1 MSKKYLAKILARD
14 LNGLNLISLYCHKSI
29 LKISDIKFLKKNKIF
44 LLSLQRNSIKAKNK
58 NKVLS
63 ICKFEFIDQAKSK
76 NINQYSSKKNLSLL
90 AIDTIKTKNGFEFN
104 LLFSNNGFITL
115 SSEIIEVTL
124 EDLKEIKW
132 LIDWTQIVKI
142 FKRI

>member
-29 LKISDIKFLKKNKIF
+29 LKVSNIKFLKRNKIF
-44 LLSLQRNSIKAKNK
+44 LLSLQRNSIKSK

-63 ICKFEFIDQAKSK
+63 VCKFEFIDQAKSR
-76 NINQYSSKKNLSLL
+76 NINQYSSKKGLSLL
-90 AIDTIKTKNGFEFN
+90 AIDTIKTKNGYEFN

-124 EDLKEIKW
+124 EDLKEIKND
-132 LIDWTQIVKI
+132 L
-142 FKRI
+142 

>member
-29 LKISDIKFLKKNKIF
+29 LKVSDIKFLKKNKIF

-58 NKVLS
+58 NKNKVLS
-63 ICKFEFIDQAKSK
+63 ICKFEFIDQARSK

-90 AIDTIKTKNGFEFN
+90 AIDTIKTKKGYEFN

-124 EDLKEIKW
+124 EDLKEIKND
-132 LIDWTQIVKI
+132 L
-142 FKRI
+142 

>member
-29 LKISDIKFLKKNKIF
+29 LKISDIKFLKENKIF
-44 LLSLQRNSIKAKNK
+44 LLSLQRNSIKTKNK

-76 NINQYSSKKNLSLL
+76 NINQYSLKKDLSLL
-90 AIDTIKTKNGFEFN
+90 AIDTIKTKKGFEFN

-124 EDLKEIKW
+124 EDLKEIK
-132 LIDWTQIVKI
+132 K
-142 FKRI
+142 

>member
-29 LKISDIKFLKKNKIF
+29 LKISDIKFLKENKIF
-44 LLSLQRNSIKAKNK
+44 LLSLQRNSIKTKNK

-63 ICKFEFIDQAKSK
+63 ICKFEFIDQARSK
-76 NINQYSSKKNLSLL
+76 NINQYSLKKDLSLL
-90 AIDTIKTKNGFEFN
+90 AIDTIKTKKGFEFN

-124 EDLKEIKW
+124 EDLKEIKND
-132 LIDWTQIVKI
+132 L
-142 FKRI
+142 

>member
-1 MSKKYLAKILARD
+1 MPKKYLAKILARD

-29 LKISDIKFLKKNKIF
+29 LKVSDIKFLKKNKIF

-63 ICKFEFIDQAKSK
+63 ICKFEFIDQARSK
-76 NINQYSSKKNLSLL
+76 NINQYSSKKNLLLL
-90 AIDTIKTKNGFEFN
+90 AIDTIKTKKGYEFN

-124 EDLKEIKW
+124 EDLMEIKND
-132 LIDWTQIVKI
+132 L
-142 FKRI
+142 

>member
-14 LNGLNLISLYCHKSI
+14 LNGLNLISLYCHRSI
-29 LKISDIKFLKKNKIF
+29 LKISDIKFLKENKIF
-44 LLSLQRNSIKAKNK
+44 LLSLQRNSIKTKNK

-76 NINQYSSKKNLSLL
+76 NINQYSLKEDLSLL
-90 AIDTIKTKNGFEFN
+90 AIDTIKTKKGFEFN

-124 EDLKEIKW
+124 EDLKEIKND
-132 LIDWTQIVKI
+132 L
-142 FKRI
+142 

>member
-14 LNGLNLISLYCHKSI
+14 LNGVNLISLYCHKSI
-29 LKISDIKFLKKNKIF
+29 LKVSNIKFLKRNKIF
-44 LLSLQRNSIKAKNK
+44 LLSLQRNSIKSK

-63 ICKFEFIDQAKSK
+63 VCKFEFIDQAKSK
-76 NINQYSSKKNLSLL
+76 NINQYSSKKGLSLL
-90 AIDTIKTKNGFEFN
+90 AIDTIKTKNGYEFN

-124 EDLKEIKW
+124 EDLKEIKND
-132 LIDWTQIVKI
+132 I
-142 FKRI
+142 

>member
-1 MSKKYLAKILARD
+1 MPKKYLAKILARD

-29 LKISDIKFLKKNKIF
+29 LKVSDIKFLKKNKIF

-63 ICKFEFIDQAKSK
+63 ICKFEFIDQARSK
-76 NINQYSSKKNLSLL
+76 NINQYSSKENLSLF
-90 AIDTIKTKNGFEFN
+90 AIDTIKTKNCFEFN

-124 EDLKEIKW
+124 EDLKEIK
-132 LIDWTQIVKI
+132 
-142 FKRI
+142 

>member
-14 LNGLNLISLYCHKSI
+14 LHGLNLISLYCHKSI
-29 LKISDIKFLKKNKIF
+29 LKISDIKFLKENKIF
-44 LLSLQRNSIKAKNK
+44 LLSLQRNSIKTKNK

-76 NINQYSSKKNLSLL
+76 NINQYSLKEDLSLL
-90 AIDTIKTKNGFEFN
+90 AIDTIKTKKGFEFN

-124 EDLKEIKW
+124 EDLKEIKND
-132 LIDWTQIVKI
+132 L
-142 FKRI
+142 

>member
-29 LKISDIKFLKKNKIF
+29 LKISDIKFLKENKIF
-44 LLSLQRNSIKAKNK
+44 LLSLQRNSIKTKNK

-63 ICKFEFIDQAKSK
+63 ICKFEFIDHAQSK
-76 NINQYSSKKNLSLL
+76 NINQYSLKKDLSLL
-90 AIDTIKTKNGFEFN
+90 AIDTIKTKKGFEFN

-124 EDLKEIKW
+124 EDLKEIKND
-132 LIDWTQIVKI
+132 L
-142 FKRI
+142 

>member
-29 LKISDIKFLKKNKIF
+29 LKVSDIKFLKKNKIF
-44 LLSLQRNSIKAKNK
+44 LLSLQRHSIKEKNK

-76 NINQYSSKKNLSLL
+76 NINQYSLKKDLSLL
-90 AIDTIKTKNGFEFN
+90 AIDTIKTKKGFEFN

-124 EDLKEIKW
+124 EDLKEIKND
-132 LIDWTQIVKI
+132 L
-142 FKRI
+142 

>member
-29 LKISDIKFLKKNKIF
+29 LKVSDIKFLKKNKIF
-44 LLSLQRNSIKAKNK
+44 LLSLQRISIKAKNK

-63 ICKFEFIDQAKSK
+63 ICKFEFIDQARSK

-90 AIDTIKTKNGFEFN
+90 AIDIIKTKKGYEFN

-124 EDLKEIKW
+124 EDLKEIKN
-132 LIDWTQIVKI
+132 D
-142 FKRI
+142 

>member
-1 MSKKYLAKILARD
+1 MPKKYLAKILARD

-29 LKISDIKFLKKNKIF
+29 LKVSDIKFLKKNKIF

-63 ICKFEFIDQAKSK
+63 ICKFEFIDQARSK
-76 NINQYSSKKNLSLL
+76 NINQYSSKKNLLLL
-90 AIDTIKTKNGFEFN
+90 AIDTIKTKKGFEFN

-124 EDLKEIKW
+124 EDLKEIKND
-132 LIDWTQIVKI
+132 L
-142 FKRI
+142 

>member
-29 LKISDIKFLKKNKIF
+29 LKVSDIKFLKKNKIF
-44 LLSLQRNSIKAKNK
+44 LLSLQRNSIKVKNK

-63 ICKFEFIDQAKSK
+63 ICKFEFIDQARSK

-124 EDLKEIKW
+124 EDLKEIKND
-132 LIDWTQIVKI
+132 L
-142 FKRI
+142 

>member
-63 ICKFEFIDQAKSK
+63 ICKFEFIDRARSK
-76 NINQYSSKKNLSLL
+76 NINQYSSKKSLSLL
-90 AIDTIKTKNGFEFN
+90 AIDTIKTKKGFEFN
-104 LLFSNNGFITL
+104 LLFSNNSFITL

-124 EDLKEIKW
+124 EDLKEIKND
-132 LIDWTQIVKI
+132 L
-142 FKRI
+142 

>member
-29 LKISDIKFLKKNKIF
+29 LKISDIKFLKENKIF
-44 LLSLQRNSIKAKNK
+44 LLSLQRNSIKTKNK

-63 ICKFEFIDQAKSK
+63 ICKFEFIDHAKSK
-76 NINQYSSKKNLSLL
+76 NINQYSLKKDLTLL
-90 AIDTIKTKNGFEFN
+90 AIDTIKTKKGFEFN

-124 EDLKEIKW
+124 EDLKEIKND
-132 LIDWTQIVKI
+132 L
-142 FKRI
+142 

>member
-29 LKISDIKFLKKNKIF
+29 LKISDIKFLKENKIF
-44 LLSLQRNSIKAKNK
+44 LLSLQRNSIKTKNK

-76 NINQYSSKKNLSLL
+76 NINQYSLKKDLSLL
-90 AIDTIKTKNGFEFN
+90 AIDTIKTKKGFEFN

-124 EDLKEIKW
+124 EDLKEIKND
-132 LIDWTQIVKI
+132 L
-142 FKRI
+142 

>member
-14 LNGLNLISLYCHKSI
+14 LNGLNLIYLYCHKSI
-29 LKISDIKFLKKNKIF
+29 LKISDIKFLKENKIF
-44 LLSLQRNSIKAKNK
+44 LLSLQRNSIKTKNK

-124 EDLKEIKW
+124 EDLKEIKND
-132 LIDWTQIVKI
+132 L
-142 FKRI
+142 

>member
-29 LKISDIKFLKKNKIF
+29 LKVSDIKFLKKNKIF
-44 LLSLQRNSIKAKNK
+44 LLSLQRNSIKDKNK

-63 ICKFEFIDQAKSK
+63 ICKFEFIDQARSK

-90 AIDTIKTKNGFEFN
+90 AIDTIKTKKGFEFN

-124 EDLKEIKW
+124 EDLKEIKND
-132 LIDWTQIVKI
+132 L
-142 FKRI
+142 

>member
-14 LNGLNLISLYCHKSI
+14 LNGLNLSSLYCHKST
-29 LKISDIKFLKKNKIF
+29 LKGSDIKFLKKNKIF

-63 ICKFEFIDQAKSK
+63 ICKFEFIDQARSK

-90 AIDTIKTKNGFEFN
+90 AIDTIKTKKGFEFN

-124 EDLKEIKW
+124 EDLKEIKND
-132 LIDWTQIVKI
+132 L
-142 FKRI
+142 

>member
-29 LKISDIKFLKKNKIF
+29 LKVSDIKFLKKNKIF
-44 LLSLQRNSIKAKNK
+44 LLSLQRNSIKAQNK

-63 ICKFEFIDQAKSK
+63 ICKFEFIDQARSK

-90 AIDTIKTKNGFEFN
+90 AIDTIKTKKGFEFN

-124 EDLKEIKW
+124 EDLKEIKND
-132 LIDWTQIVKI
+132 L
-142 FKRI
+142 

>member
-29 LKISDIKFLKKNKIF
+29 LKVSDIKFLKKNKIF
-44 LLSLQRNSIKAKNK
+44 LLSLQRNSIKAKSK

-63 ICKFEFIDQAKSK
+63 ICKFEFIDQARSK

-90 AIDTIKTKNGFEFN
+90 AIDTIKTKKGFEFN

-124 EDLKEIKW
+124 EDLKEIKND
-132 LIDWTQIVKI
+132 L
-142 FKRI
+142 

>member
-14 LNGLNLISLYCHKSI
+14 LNGLNMISLYCHKSI
-29 LKISDIKFLKKNKIF
+29 LKVSDIKFLKKNRIF
-44 LLSLQRNSIKAKNK
+44 LLSLLRNSIKAKNK

-63 ICKFEFIDQAKSK
+63 ICKFEFIDQARSK

-90 AIDTIKTKNGFEFN
+90 AIDTIKTKKGFEFN

-124 EDLKEIKW
+124 EDLKEIKN
-132 LIDWTQIVKI
+132 D
-142 FKRI
+142 

>member
-29 LKISDIKFLKKNKIF
+29 LKVSDIKFLKKNKIF

-63 ICKFEFIDQAKSK
+63 ICKFEFIDQARSK
-76 NINQYSSKKNLSLL
+76 NINQYSPKKNLSLL
-90 AIDTIKTKNGFEFN
+90 AIDTIKTKKGFEFN

-124 EDLKEIKW
+124 EDLKEIKN
-132 LIDWTQIVKI
+132 DS
-142 FKRI
+142 

>member
-29 LKISDIKFLKKNKIF
+29 LKVSDIKFLKKNKIF
-44 LLSLQRNSIKAKNK
+44 LLSLQRNSIKTKNK

-63 ICKFEFIDQAKSK
+63 ICKFEFIDQARSK
-76 NINQYSSKKNLSLL
+76 NINQYSSKKDLSLL
-90 AIDTIKTKNGFEFN
+90 AIDTIKTKKGYEFN

-124 EDLKEIKW
+124 EDLKEIKN
-132 LIDWTQIVKI
+132 D
-142 FKRI
+142 

>member
-29 LKISDIKFLKKNKIF
+29 LKVSDIKFLKKNKIF
-44 LLSLQRNSIKAKNK
+44 LLSLQRNSIKAKNE

-63 ICKFEFIDQAKSK
+63 ICKFEFIDQARSK
-76 NINQYSSKKNLSLL
+76 NINQYSSKKKLSLL
-90 AIDTIKTKNGFEFN
+90 AIDTIKTKKGFEFN

-124 EDLKEIKW
+124 EDLKEIKND
-132 LIDWTQIVKI
+132 L
-142 FKRI
+142 

>member
-29 LKISDIKFLKKNKIF
+29 LKISDIKFLKENKIF
-44 LLSLQRNSIKAKNK
+44 LLSLQRNSIKTKNK

-63 ICKFEFIDQAKSK
+63 ICKFEFIDRARSK

-90 AIDTIKTKNGFEFN
+90 GIDTIKTKN
-104 LLFSNNGFITL
+104 
-115 SSEIIEVTL
+115 TL
-124 EDLKEIKW
+124 EDLKEIKND
-132 LIDWTQIVKI
+132 L
-142 FKRI
+142 